1 MEKAQFNSIIENYTK
16 VAEDAESFINLF
28 NGDFDLN
35 NLTIKAFKQ
44 FIDKARS
51 LQKKTDQILHN
62 ELYHLIGMGNL
73 TATQTQKL
81 CAIIKRISSSRSYF
95 KPVAGYVLNKLPD
108 VPDKSSYKCEVAG
121 IKLNSIFTKD

>member
-1 MEKAQFNSIIENYTK
+1 MEKNQFNSIIENYTY
-16 VAEDAESFINLF
+16 VLAECTEFINLF

-35 NLTIKAFKQ
+35 NLTIKDFKKLME
-44 FIDKARS
+44 KARK
-51 LQKKTDQILHN
+51 LQSKTDKILKS

-81 CAIIKRISSSRSYF
+81 CAVIKQISHARSYF

-108 VPDKSSYKCEVAG
+108 VPDKSSYKCDVAG
-121 IKLNSIFTKD
+121 IKLTSIFDE